1 MYFPTLNFTITAR
14 KQLIE
19 STLKVT
25 YKNVNQWGKKIL
37 ISVRGGDD
45 LRVDLKMYM
54 NSDTNLQVFTSRQ
67 KLNSLNVIHRI

>member
-45 LRVDLKMYM
+45 LRVNLKMYM